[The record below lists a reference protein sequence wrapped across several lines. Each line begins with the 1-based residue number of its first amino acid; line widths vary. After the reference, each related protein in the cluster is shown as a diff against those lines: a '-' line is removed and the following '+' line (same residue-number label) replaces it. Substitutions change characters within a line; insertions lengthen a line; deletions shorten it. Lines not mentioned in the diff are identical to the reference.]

1 MWFDELST
9 RLPTVNIFPLIP
21 GEKAGP
27 TVLNR
32 VDSPHTI
39 ERCHEASEVPNLRGV
54 QLDVSGVD
62 HVRPRSLR
70 NSGAAVSTLL
80 VIAPVP
86 VAGYALMSILEPAH
100 RMPLIEQMRGSGA
113 GQKRRIGQA
122 AARLTDDHS
131 TVLILGGTTDRVNAA
146 VPWIRPRTHGFKRQ
160 PQGCSSSVSAPE
172 YRHHRSRGISATVR
186 NAAVGATD

>member
-32 VDSPHTI
+32 VDSSHTI

-100 RMPLIEQMRGSGA
+100 RMPLIEQMRGSGV

-131 TVLILGGTTDRVNAA
+131 TVLILGGTLTRSML
-146 VPWIRPRTHGFKRQ
+146 PSLGFVRGLTVLSDSLKVVHRL
-160 PQGCSSSVSAPE
+160 S
-172 YRHHRSRGISATVR
+172 RHPNIDTIVLGGFLRR
-186 NAAVGATD
+186 